1 MSDRHAAIA
10 TWNIST
16 HLRLILFLDSKFSTK
31 VSEFISH
38 WMPRPVLLS
47 QQWRHRSSLVSD
59 WLASAAGEAW
69 YHSCNRVREYAT
81 GTAPC
86 RSDRLATIDTPFHRR
101 MKLPSPLTHIAQSL
115 PVTML
120 PTKNSLKSFKSVLA
134 RSDWPSVLFGS
145 PVCTLGFDT
154 RVRRSIT
161 GGAGLCSVSTSSRSV
176 VSSWDRCLSVNSLW
190 GVIERCEPRLRPVFS
205 WRSVKRLI
213 CYKKRPT
220 SHVSRPGIVTCHVWT
235 QSVVK

>member
-1 MSDRHAAIA
+1 MTMYRPDSNVTLRTYLAAELNGLATSWDLPTNFAKLENSPNWLKNRH
-10 TWNIST
+10 
-16 HLRLILFLDSKFSTK
+16 RLWLENKIR
-31 VSEFISH
+31 
-38 WMPRPVLLS
+38 PRPVRDAGFQVLPTVPTATRPL
-47 QQWRHRSSLVSD
+47 HRRLVARRCAVAVD
-59 WLASAAGEAW
+59 WTPICVTFL
-69 YHSCNRVREYAT
+69 RRT

-86 RSDRLATIDTPFHRR
+86 RSDRLATIDAPFRRR
-101 MKLPSPLTHIAQSL
+101 MKLTSPLAHTTQSL

-134 RSDWPSVLFGS
+134 RSDWRPVLFGS

-190 GVIERCEPRLRPVFS
+190 GVIERGEPRLMPVFS
-205 WRSVKRLI
+205 
-213 CYKKRPT
+213 
-220 SHVSRPGIVTCHVWT
+220 
-235 QSVVK
+235 